1 MKRRTLWI
9 GGGLLMVALVGL
21 ATALSLDRIVTPRRA
36 ERTAAAP
43 AGEATAHITATLYY
57 GSSDGQGLVPVK
69 TEVPLAEPQGARIL
83 TAQFGA
89 PPKPYVQVI
98 PKGTTLRAFYVT
110 DQGDAFVDVSRHL
123 SEQHPGGSL
132 MELLTVQAIVHAVTA
147 NLPTV
152 KRVQILVDGKE
163 VDTIA
168 GHVDVRR
175 PLVAD
180 SSLVREA
187 R

>member
-1 MKRRTLWI
+1 VLA
-9 GGGLLMVALVGL
+9 VALVG
-21 ATALSLDRIVTPRRA
+21 AAIALSVDRIVTPRRA
-36 ERTAAAP
+36 ERAAAAP
-43 AGEATAHITATLYY
+43 PGEAKAHITATLFY

-69 TEVPLAEPQGARIL
+69 TEVPLAEPQGAQIL

-98 PKGTTLRAFYVT
+98 PKGTTLRAFFVT
-110 DQGDAFVDVSRHL
+110 DQGDAFVDVSRQL
-123 SEQHPGGSL
+123 TDQHPGGSL

-152 KRVQILVDGKE
+152 KRVQILVDGSE

-180 SSLVREA
+180 ASLVRDG